1 MAEIPRK
8 SLPNIIA
15 SQIAAQILDG
25 TYKSGYQLPAERDLI
40 KQFGVSRSTLREALI
55 SLEEINLIE
64 SRHGVGRFIAE
75 LNEKNIATAHKLA
88 AEVDSQSAGT
98 HVRLTSK
105 DSPEG
110 PRRLPVTP
118 EKPLIIPNLKKDRFG
133 TFSFISWW
141 EREKVEKA
149 KVMIVGA
156 GALGNEVIKNLALMG
171 VVYIFIVDFDTIELA
186 NLSRSVLFRESDSG
200 RKKAEVAAARSK
212 ELNPNV
218 HVQYFHGDITTALG
232 LGVFR
237 RMDVIIGC
245 LDNREARL
253 AVNRFSYW
261 INKPWVDG
269 AIQEFLGL
277 ARVFVPGEGAC
288 FECTLTEIARRDLSI
303 RYSCPLLARENILLG
318 KVPTTPTIASIIA
331 GVQSQEALKIIHD
344 KPIDPGKVFHFNGM
358 TNQVHTTAYTPLKD
372 CESHWTYGDIT
383 ELPLRVD
390 TTTLDNIVEIAHRDL
405 GPEAVVELDQELIV
419 SLSCPQCGTR
429 EEVLQ
434 PISEVGFNRAH
445 CPVCGLLRE
454 TEMTHAIHG
463 DENYLSRTLASIGVP
478 PLHILRAYNSEEYR
492 FYEMNGDLP
501 DALHF
506 NHFERPS
513 SESPIK
519 LTGHIKLKDKVT
531 LKKRTKITL
540 HEPGIK
546 ISSQQEEDDEQ
557 PERSIKIK
565 PASQQNEEDEQPEQ
579 LIKIKAGSQQEDD
592 DTKPERSNKIKT
604 GSQQEGDNAQPDQS
618 IKLKAGNQK
627 EEVNEQSERS
637 IKIKADGQQ
646 DDDDAQP
653 EQSIK
658 IHADTKQNE
667 DSAQPERS
675 IKIKADSQQESDDAQ
690 PERTIKLKTNSQQ
703 KEKDEQ
709 TEKSIKIKADGGKK
723 DVESS

>member
-1 MAEIPRK
+1 MVQWSDQYTINEVNVAEIPRK

-15 SQIAAQILDG
+15 SRIAAQILDG

-64 SRHGVGRFIAE
+64 SRHGVGRFISE
-75 LNEKNIATAHKLA
+75 LSDKNIAEAHKLA
-88 AEVDSQSAGT
+88 KDEDAQST
-98 HVRLTSK
+98 VSKVKLTSE

-110 PRRLPVTP
+110 PRRLPVAP
-118 EKPLIIPNLKKDRFG
+118 DKPLVIPNLKKDRFG

-149 KVMIVGA
+149 KVMVVGA
-156 GALGNEVIKNLALMG
+156 GALGNEVIKNLTLMG
-171 VVYIFIVDFDTIELA
+171 VGYIFIVDFDTIELA

-200 RKKAEVAAARSK
+200 RKKAEVAAARAK

-237 RMDVIIGC
+237 RMDVIVGC

-331 GVQSQEALKIIHD
+331 GIQSQEALKIIHD
-344 KPIDPGKVFHFNGM
+344 KPIDPGRVIHFNGM
-358 TNQVHTTAYTPLKD
+358 TNEVHSTAYTPLEE

-390 TTTLDNIVEIAHRDL
+390 STTLDNIIEIARRDL
-405 GPEAVVELDQELIV
+405 GPEAVVELDQELII

-445 CPVCGLLRE
+445 CPTCGLLRE
-454 TEMTHAIHG
+454 TEMTHTIQG
-463 DENYLSRTLASIGVP
+463 NEKFLSRTLASIGVP
-478 PLHILRAYNSEEYR
+478 PLHILRAYNAEEYR
-492 FYEMNGDLP
+492 FYEMNGDLS

-506 NHFERPS
+506 NHFERPA
-513 SESPIK
+513 SEAPIK
-519 LTGHIKLKDKVT
+519 LTGRIKLKERVMQKRRAKITLHQTEGKIGDQKQKHAVKIKLGDQKDEPDEQSEQLVKIEYDEGHEEIDQQPGKSIKIHVTDEGDVAEEPKKDSIKIKFGDQKEEVDEKKEKPIKIKSGDQKENIEEKSDQPIKMEIDDQSEGKGLQPKKSIKLKDDGNT
-531 LKKRTKITL
+531 
-540 HEPGIK
+540 
-546 ISSQQEEDDEQ
+546 ED
-557 PERSIKIK
+557 K
-565 PASQQNEEDEQPEQ
+565 AS
-579 LIKIKAGSQQEDD
+579 
-592 DTKPERSNKIKT
+592 T
-604 GSQQEGDNAQPDQS
+604 
-618 IKLKAGNQK
+618 
-627 EEVNEQSERS
+627 
-637 IKIKADGQQ
+637 
-646 DDDDAQP
+646 
-653 EQSIK
+653 
-658 IHADTKQNE
+658 
-667 DSAQPERS
+667 
-675 IKIKADSQQESDDAQ
+675 
-690 PERTIKLKTNSQQ
+690 
-703 KEKDEQ
+703 
-709 TEKSIKIKADGGKK
+709 
-723 DVESS
+723 